1 MRSATTTG
9 AEWIATT
16 SITQRAAAAAW
27 ILRNVAASLKKYELE
42 KTAVAVQPITL
53 GHTRRP
59 PVTWLRARYRVADAL
74 PRKRFSTY
82 KVLPKLYQFASL
94 LPKGSRWRKHSMLD
108 TDAEHRANRRTMGL

>member
-1 MRSATTTG
+1 MDRYTVNHPESGGRSLDPA
-9 AEWIATT
+9 
-16 SITQRAAAAAW
+16 QRC
-27 ILRNVAASLKKYELE
+27 RFLKKYELE

-94 LPKGSRWRKHSMLD
+94 LPKESR
-108 TDAEHRANRRTMGL
+108 